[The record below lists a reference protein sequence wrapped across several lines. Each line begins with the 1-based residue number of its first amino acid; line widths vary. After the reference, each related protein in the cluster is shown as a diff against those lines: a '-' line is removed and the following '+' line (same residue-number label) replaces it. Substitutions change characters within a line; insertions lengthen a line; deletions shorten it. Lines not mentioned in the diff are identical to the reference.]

1 MSRRHDSRRFTTA
14 FAFHGLLA
22 LAAVFA
28 TGARAADVA
37 KPADRETL
45 YALGVAMSQSIRG
58 LGFTA
63 AEFEAVKEGL
73 TDGALHRPLKVD
85 MDKYRPLVSELVHTR
100 QAAAVEAERK
110 AGVAY
115 LAKAAAEPGATKT
128 PSGVIVKTVKP
139 GSGASPGPD
148 DTVTVHYVGT
158 LVDGTQFDSSQ
169 QHGGPATLSLSRVI
183 KCWTEGLQKMKVGGK
198 SRLTCPSALA
208 YGERGAPP
216 VIKPGATLVFE
227 IELLGIGPKK

>member
-1 MSRRHDSRRFTTA
+1 MSRRHDSTRFTTA

-22 LAAVFA
+22 LAALFA

-85 MDKYRPLVSELVHTR
+85 MDKYRPRRMHSL
-100 QAAAVEAERK
+100 
-110 AGVAY
+110 
-115 LAKAAAEPGATKT
+115 
-128 PSGVIVKTVKP
+128 
-139 GSGASPGPD
+139 
-148 DTVTVHYVGT
+148 
-158 LVDGTQFDSSQ
+158 Q
-169 QHGGPATLSLSRVI
+169 QR
-183 KCWTEGLQKMKVGGK
+183 
-198 SRLTCPSALA
+198 
-208 YGERGAPP
+208 
-216 VIKPGATLVFE
+216 
-227 IELLGIGPKK
+227 